1 MRPRGLGRAGGK
13 LWDEITASV
22 PDGWELDG
30 RDLAL
35 LRRACDL
42 ADTEADLRAS
52 VAADGQV
59 IPGSRGQPVLHP
71 AVREARQTTVAL
83 SAVLRRIELKPPQ
96 PGTRHLSKRA
106 RDQLADA
113 RRARWPRAGG

>member
-1 MRPRGLGRAGGK
+1 MRPHGLGRAGGR

-35 LRRACDL
+35 LRRACEL
-42 ADTEADLRAS
+42 ADSEATLRAS
-52 VAADGQV
+52 VRADGQIV
-59 IPGSRGQPVLHP
+59 TGSHGQPVLHP

-83 SAVLRRIELKPPQ
+83 AAVLSRVEVKPPHQ
-96 PGTRHLSKRA
+96 RTGGMSKRQ
-106 RDQLADA
+106 RDQLRDA
-113 RRARWPRAGG
+113 RAKRWPKAS